1 MARTIDTDLFEE
13 IAEERV
19 RALGSEVDV
28 PAMQVIFN
36 LVRLANRITT
46 DLEATVHRPAGWS
59 WPGFRLL
66 FTVWIM
72 GPLEPSQIAHLAGVS
87 RAAISSVLNT
97 LERNDLI
104 RRTRAA
110 DDGRAIT
117 VMLTEA
123 GEQRVAGAFLAQN
136 NKESNWTAELS
147 PAEQEMLISL
157 LRKLLH
163 HHP

>member
-19 RALGSEVDV
+19 RTLGSKVDIQ
-28 PAMQVIFN
+28 AMQVVFN
-36 LVRLANRITT
+36 LVRLANKITT

-97 LERNDLI
+97 LERNGLI
-104 RRTRAA
+104 SRTRAA
-110 DDGRAIT
+110 NDGRAIT
-117 VMLTEA
+117 VMLTTE
-123 GEQRVAGAFLAQN
+123 GEQRVVRAFLAQN
-136 NKESNWTAELS
+136 DKESNWTAELS
-147 PAEQEMLISL
+147 SSEQETLIFL
-157 LRKLLH
+157 LRKLLRH
-163 HHP
+163 HS